1 MRYITRYYGP
11 NRVAEVWQHDDG
23 KGYTVKRKLYDA
35 WIEPLALDNVTV
47 SKLVDIVET
56 WCEGCVDPW
65 L

>member
-23 KGYTVKRKLYDA
+23 KGFTVKRKLRDE
-35 WIEPLALDNVTV
+35 WIEPLTLENVSV
-47 SKLVDIVET
+47 RQLVDTVET

-65 L
+65 I